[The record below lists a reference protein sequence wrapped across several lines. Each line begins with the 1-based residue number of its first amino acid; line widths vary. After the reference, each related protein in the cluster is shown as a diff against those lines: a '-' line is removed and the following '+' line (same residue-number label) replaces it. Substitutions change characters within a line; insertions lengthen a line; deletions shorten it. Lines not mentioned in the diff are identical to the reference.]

1 MSRFFYWMY
10 WTIFDAWVLAVFTL
24 LSACSQPTLSPTPIP
39 TPTLSPDSIRGLVQN
54 AEGARLPNAHVRV
67 RTTENQTT
75 AVNGAF
81 VLSDFE
87 NTEPVSVTAW
97 TEGYYVGWVSAQ
109 PAGDPVTITLKPYYT
124 TDNPSYNWF
133 SHEGAEGSLSC
144 SHCMPC
150 YQEWQADAHSRS
162 AINPRFLTMYNGTDV
177 NGNQSPLTRYAYSR
191 DYGSFPLRP
200 DPNLPYYGPG
210 YKLDFPDTAGNCA
223 ACHMPAAAAKP
234 GLAYAANPNQVSG
247 IEKEGVFCEFCHKV
261 GAVKLD
267 PVSQLPYPNMPGV
280 LSMRLFRPFDED
292 QLFFGNFDDVTRRV
306 SYLPL
311 YEQSA
316 YCAPCHYSVFW
327 DTLIYNSYGEWL
339 NSPYSDPDSGKTC
352 QDCHMPTVD
361 YDYFVYPEKGGLI
374 RDRGRIFS
382 HKIPG
387 ASDQELLQNAVTLT
401 ASAWLEGQSL
411 VVQANIINDR
421 TGHHVP
427 TDSPLRHIILLV
439 RATDSKNKPLVQ
451 LDGPTIPEWGGV
463 GDPQDGYYAGLP
475 GKAFAKVLEELWT
488 NISPSGAYWNPTR
501 ILSDNRLAAYAS
513 DTSLYTFAAPA
524 SGEINI
530 RVELIFR
537 RAFIELADQKGWETT
552 DILMAEEDISLNP

>member
-1 MSRFFYWMY
+1 L
-10 WTIFDAWVLAVFTL
+10 VLAAIAL
-24 LSACSQPTLSPTPIP
+24 LSACSQPTPSPTPIP
-39 TPTLSPDSIRGLVQN
+39 SPTLPVNPILGIVQN
-54 AEGARLPNAHVRV
+54 AEGMLLSNAHVRV
-67 RTTENQTT
+67 RATENKTI

-81 VLSDFE
+81 MLGGFE
-87 NTEPVSVTAW
+87 NTDPVSVTAW
-97 TEGYYVGWVSAQ
+97 TEGYFVGWVSAQ
-109 PAGDPVTITLKPYYT
+109 PAGEPVTITLKPYYT
-124 TDNPSYNWF
+124 TDNPEYDWF

-162 AINPRFLTMYNGTDV
+162 ALNPRFLTMYDGTDV

-200 DPNLPYYGPG
+200 DPNQPYYGPG

-223 ACHMPAAAAKP
+223 ACHVPAAAAKP
-234 GLAYAANPNQVSG
+234 GLTYAANPNQARG
-247 IEKEGVFCEFCHKV
+247 IEKEGVFCEFCHKI

-267 PVSQLPYPNMPGV
+267 PASQMPYPNMPGV
-280 LSMRLFRPFDED
+280 LSIRLFRPFDDD

-316 YCAPCHYSVFW
+316 YCAPCHHSVFW
-327 DTLIYNSYGEWL
+327 DTTIYNSYGEWL

-352 QDCHMPTVD
+352 QDCHMLPVD
-361 YDYFVYPEKGGLI
+361 YDYFVYPDKGGLD
-374 RDRGRIFS
+374 RDRSRIFS
-382 HKIPG
+382 HQMPG
-387 ASDQELLQNAVTLT
+387 ASNQELLQNAVTLT
-401 ASAWLEGQSL
+401 ASAWLEGQTII
-411 VVQANIINDR
+411 VQANIINDR

-427 TDSPLRHIILLV
+427 TDSPLRHMILLV
-439 RATDSKNKPLVQ
+439 LATDRTNKPLVQ
-451 LDGPTIPEWGGV
+451 LDGPTVPEWGGA
-463 GDPQDGYYAGLP
+463 GEPQDGYYAGLP

-513 DTSLYTFAAPA
+513 DTSLYTFAAPP
-524 SGEINI
+524 SGEIDI
-530 RVELIFR
+530 QVKLIFR
-537 RAFIELADQKGWETT
+537 RAFINLADQKGWEKA
-552 DILMAEEDISLNP
+552 DILMAEENIVFNP

>member
-1 MSRFFYWMY
+1 MS
-10 WTIFDAWVLAVFTL
+10 WTILGSLVLVAFGL
-24 LSACSQPTLSPTPIP
+24 LSACAQPTSIPSPTLPSDAI
-39 TPTLSPDSIRGLVQN
+39 LGVVQN
-54 AEGARLPNAHVRV
+54 AEGDLLPNANVRIKA
-67 RTTENQTT
+67 TEKQTI
-75 AVNGAF
+75 AVNGDF
-81 VLSDFE
+81 LLSGFE
-87 NTEPVSVTAW
+87 STEPVSVTAW

-109 PAGDPVTITLKPYYT
+109 PGGEPVTITLKPYYT
-124 TDNPSYNWF
+124 TDNPSYDWF

-150 YQEWQADAHSRS
+150 YQEWEADTHSGS
-162 AINPRFLTMYNGTDV
+162 ALNPRFLTMYNGTDV
-177 NGNQSPLTRYAYSR
+177 YGNQSPLTRYTSSR

-223 ACHMPAAAAKP
+223 ACHVPALAAKP
-234 GLAYAANPNQVSG
+234 GLAYAADPNEADG
-247 IEKEGVFCEFCHKV
+247 IEEEGVFCEFCHKV

-267 PVSQLPYPNMPGV
+267 PVNQLPYPNMPGV
-280 LSMRLFRPFDED
+280 LSMRLFRPFDDD

-311 YEQSA
+311 YEESA

-339 NSPYSDPDSGKTC
+339 NSPYNDPDTGKTC

-361 YDYFVYPEKGGLI
+361 YDYFVYPENGGLI
-374 RDRGRIFS
+374 RDSSRIFS
-382 HKIPG
+382 HTMPG

-401 ASAWLEGQSL
+401 ANAWLEGQSL

-427 TDSPLRHIILLV
+427 TDSPLRHMILLV
-439 RATDSKNKPLVQ
+439 RVTDSRNKPLVQ
-451 LDGPTIPEWGGV
+451 LEGPSVPEWGGV

-475 GKAFAKVLEELWT
+475 GKAFAKVLEEMWT
-488 NISPSGAYWNPTR
+488 NLSPSGAYWNPTR
-501 ILSDNRLAAYAS
+501 ILSDNRLAAFAS
-513 DTSLYTFAAPA
+513 DTSTYTFAAPL
-524 SGEINI
+524 SGDIN
-530 RVELIFR
+530 VEVKLIFR
-537 RAFIELADQKGWETT
+537 RAFIDLADQKGWETG
-552 DILMAEEDISLNP
+552 DILMAEEHILLSP

>member
-1 MSRFFYWMY
+1 MSRSFSWMS
-10 WTIFDAWVLAVFTL
+10 WTILGSLVLVAFGL
-24 LSACSQPTLSPTPIP
+24 LSACAQPTSIPSPTLPSDAI
-39 TPTLSPDSIRGLVQN
+39 LGVVQN
-54 AEGARLPNAHVRV
+54 AEGDLLPNANVRIKA
-67 RTTENQTT
+67 TEKQTI
-75 AVNGAF
+75 AVNGDF
-81 VLSDFE
+81 LLSGFE
-87 NTEPVSVTAW
+87 STEPVSVTAW

-109 PAGDPVTITLKPYYT
+109 PGGEPVTITLKPYYT
-124 TDNPSYNWF
+124 TDNPSYDWF

-150 YQEWQADAHSRS
+150 YQEWEADTHSGS
-162 AINPRFLTMYNGTDV
+162 ALNPRFLTMYNGTDV
-177 NGNQSPLTRYAYSR
+177 YGNQSPLTRYTSSR

-223 ACHMPAAAAKP
+223 ACHVPALAAKP
-234 GLAYAANPNQVSG
+234 GLAYAADPNEADG
-247 IEKEGVFCEFCHKV
+247 IEEEGVFCEFCHKV

-267 PVSQLPYPNMPGV
+267 PVNQLPYPNMPGV
-280 LSMRLFRPFDED
+280 LSMRLFRPFDDD

-311 YEQSA
+311 YEESA

-339 NSPYSDPDSGKTC
+339 NSPYNDPDTGKTC

-361 YDYFVYPEKGGLI
+361 YDYFVYPENGGLI
-374 RDRGRIFS
+374 RDSSRIFS
-382 HKIPG
+382 HTMPG

-401 ASAWLEGQSL
+401 ANAWLEGQSL

-427 TDSPLRHIILLV
+427 TDSPLRHMILLV
-439 RATDSKNKPLVQ
+439 RVTDSRNKPLVQ
-451 LDGPTIPEWGGV
+451 LEGPSVPEWGGV

-475 GKAFAKVLEELWT
+475 GKAFAKVLEEMWT
-488 NISPSGAYWNPTR
+488 NLSPSGAYWNPTR
-501 ILSDNRLAAYAS
+501 ILSDNRLAAFAS
-513 DTSLYTFAAPA
+513 DTSTYTFAAPL
-524 SGEINI
+524 SGDIN
-530 RVELIFR
+530 VEVKLIFR
-537 RAFIELADQKGWETT
+537 RAFIDLADQKGWETG
-552 DILMAEEDISLNP
+552 DILMAEEHILLSP

>member
-1 MSRFFYWMY
+1 MSRSFYWMS
-10 WTIFDAWVLAVFTL
+10 WTILGSLVLVAFGL
-24 LSACSQPTLSPTPIP
+24 LSACAQPTSIPSPTLPSDAI
-39 TPTLSPDSIRGLVQN
+39 LGMVQN
-54 AEGARLPNAHVRV
+54 AEGDLLPNANVRIKA
-67 RTTENQTT
+67 TEKQTI
-75 AVNGAF
+75 AVNGDF
-81 VLSDFE
+81 LLSGFE
-87 NTEPVSVTAW
+87 STEPVSVTAW

-109 PAGDPVTITLKPYYT
+109 PGGEPVTITLKPYYT
-124 TDNPSYNWF
+124 TDNPSYDWF

-150 YQEWQADAHSRS
+150 YQEWEADTHSGS
-162 AINPRFLTMYNGTDV
+162 ALNPRFLTMYNGTDV
-177 NGNQSPLTRYAYSR
+177 YGNQSPLTRYTSSR

-223 ACHMPAAAAKP
+223 ACHVPALAAKP
-234 GLAYAANPNQVSG
+234 GLAYAADPNEADG
-247 IEKEGVFCEFCHKV
+247 IEEEGVFCEFCHKV

-267 PVSQLPYPNMPGV
+267 PVNQLPYPNMPGV
-280 LSMRLFRPFDED
+280 LSMRLFRPFDDD

-311 YEQSA
+311 YEESA

-339 NSPYSDPDSGKTC
+339 NSPYNDPDTGKTC

-361 YDYFVYPEKGGLI
+361 YDYFVYPENGGLI
-374 RDRGRIFS
+374 RDSSRIFS
-382 HKIPG
+382 HTMPG

-401 ASAWLEGQSL
+401 ANAWLEGQSL

-427 TDSPLRHIILLV
+427 TDSPLRHMILLV
-439 RATDSKNKPLVQ
+439 RVTDSRNKPLVQ
-451 LDGPTIPEWGGV
+451 LEGPSVPEWGGV

-475 GKAFAKVLEELWT
+475 GKAFAKVLEEMWT
-488 NISPSGAYWNPTR
+488 NLSPSGAYWNPTR
-501 ILSDNRLAAYAS
+501 ILSDNRLAAFAS
-513 DTSLYTFAAPA
+513 DTSTYTFAAPL
-524 SGEINI
+524 SGDIN
-530 RVELIFR
+530 VEVKLIFR
-537 RAFIELADQKGWETT
+537 RAFIDLADQKGWETG
-552 DILMAEEDISLNP
+552 DILMAEEHILLSP